1 MTIKPTSTRVFLFTL
16 HLHVIVHLRMESNS
30 GMDRRRVD
38 PLQGQ
43 ARLRAPRCCIA
54 TLGRSF
60 LLLLTRNCNSS
71 PFCSVHIVLSY
82 VQFVDSSCFKIV
94 LSLNWKILQFLPC
107 RILHIYSWL
116 TEIWCKPVSATTAS
130 V

>member
-16 HLHVIVHLRMESNS
+16 HLHVLLHLRMESNF
-30 GMDRRRVD
+30 GMDRRRDD

-43 ARLRAPRCCIA
+43 AQLRTSRCWIA

-71 PFCSVHIVLSY
+71 PFCIVHIVVSY
-82 VQFVDSSCFKIV
+82 VQFVDSSWFKIV

-107 RILHIYSWL
+107 LILHIYTRL